1 MEFDDF
7 GDILYFND
15 VLMLLG
21 ISKSTLLKL
30 LHSGSIPAF
39 RVGRQ
44 WRFNKSSLIAYTRKC
59 TNQHHQLSWWFVF
72 RPIRAQSRH
81 ESKDPSKEIFR
92 LQYSFCFSL
101 KALPFT
107 AIRYAM
113 KWYMLL
119 TCICGNAEV
128 LQ

>member
-44 WRFNKSSLIAYTRKC
+44 WRFNKSSLIAYTQKC
-59 TNQHHQLSWWFVF
+59 HNKGQAS
-72 RPIRAQSRH
+72 
-81 ESKDPSKEIFR
+81 
-92 LQYSFCFSL
+92 Y
-101 KALPFT
+101 
-107 AIRYAM
+107 
-113 KWYMLL
+113 
-119 TCICGNAEV
+119 
-128 LQ
+128 